1 MEQEGIFEV
10 FDEIGNV
17 SKRVQQLRHEGI
29 DERRIVLFSKH
40 SPPTEFTRE
49 HDVDIRMGEGNL
61 WQKFEALF
69 TDKDGEERAT
79 EDLHLTQHEE
89 EAFSKAMDADRYV
102 LYIPHEGKE
111 HVQVENEEKIDLSRK
126 DDY

>member
-1 MEQEGIFEV
+1 MEQKRNFEV
-10 FDEIGNV
+10 FDDIGNV

-29 DERRIVLFSKH
+29 DERRVILFSKY

-111 HVQVENEEKIDLSRK
+111 HVQVENEEKVDLSRK

>member
-61 WQKFEALF
+61 WQKFEYLF
-69 TDKDGEERAT
+69 TDKDGEKRAT
-79 EDLHLTQHEE
+79 EDLQLNQHEE
-89 EAFSKAMDADRYV
+89 EAFSKAMDADQYV
-102 LYIPHEGKE
+102 LYIPHYSKARTK
-111 HVQVENEEKIDLSRK
+111 VEDEEVVDLSKK

>member
-1 MEQEGIFEV
+1 MEQKGIFEV

-29 DERRIVLFSKH
+29 DERCIVFFSKH

-61 WQKFEALF
+61 WQKFESLF

-79 EDLHLTQHEE
+79 DDLQLNQHEE
-89 EAFSKAMDADRYV
+89 EAFSKAMDADQYV
-102 LYIPHEGKE
+102 LYIPQDSKARIEA
-111 HVQVENEEKIDLSRK
+111 QDEEVVDLSK
-126 DDY
+126 KGDY

>member
-61 WQKFEALF
+61 WQKFESLF

-79 EDLHLTQHEE
+79 EDLQLNQHEE
-89 EAFSKAMDADRYV
+89 EAFSKAMDADQYV
-102 LYIPHEGKE
+102 LYIPHDSKARTK
-111 HVQVENEEKIDLSRK
+111 VEDEEVVDLSKK